1 MLGTLQVS
9 EGVIKVL
16 KSRPRA
22 LGKPKYSGGF
32 RLAVWKWAEAVESLD
47 KPCW

>member
-32 RLAVWKWAEAVESLD
+32 RLDSGCLEMGRGCGIS
-47 KPCW
+47 